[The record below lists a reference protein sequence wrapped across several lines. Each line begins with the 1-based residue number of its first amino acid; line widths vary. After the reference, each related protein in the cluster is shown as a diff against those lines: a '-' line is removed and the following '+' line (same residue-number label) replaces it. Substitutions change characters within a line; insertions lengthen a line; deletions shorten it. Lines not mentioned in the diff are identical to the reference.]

1 MTGRRKGT
9 PCACET
15 DPCSC
20 GSSKGKCIRAIN
32 NVSPDPNGDFNV
44 NAGTGIIISGDEN
57 GIVIANGMP
66 DPATIIAGDNI
77 EITAIGDD
85 LEIALTQDP
94 IINGDLTVNGD
105 IIQNGAAYETHAE
118 HIYTADDYIIMRD
131 GAISALSAG
140 DYSGFQVKLYDG
152 VNDGRLVID
161 NSGTARV
168 GDVGDEQPLLTRE
181 ESANLNNGAL
191 LKWDAGNSKAIDE
204 GTVGNDS
211 KPIKIVNGVATPV
224 TNPLQTQLTPVIT
237 VLNPRNDL
245 SGLTITKIDNQPA
258 SCRLCEYG
266 NIAIL
271 NVSINIS
278 GTRSGSTDWFNL
290 FPDHPWTAYYTPYMI
305 TTGSRTILNGD
316 AIYIQNGQT
325 YNENVC
331 YQCIMIH
338 Q

>member
-9 PCACET
+9 PCACS
-15 DPCSC
+15 DDCGCS
-20 GSSKGKCIRAIN
+20 SSKGKCIRAIN
-32 NVSPDPNGDFNV
+32 NISPDPNGDFSV

-66 DPATIIAGDNI
+66 DPASLIAGDNI

-94 IINGDLTVNGD
+94 VINGDLTVNGD

-168 GDVGDEQPLLTRE
+168 GDVGDEQPLLTRD
-181 ESANLNNGAL
+181 ESADLTDHEYLIWDSTNEKAITSGIPNLKLYNATNGTIAQQTVTKVTYSLGTNNYTDVFEVNSSSITLKKSGAYL
-191 LKWDAGNSKAIDE
+191 ISQKAYGNVPSANRVELSINVNGSAEFYRTIAYYGVATNNIGITNSFIMNANANDVIYAELWSGSGYTIANAGNSNSID
-204 GTVGNDS
+204 
-211 KPIKIVNGVATPV
+211 IVYLG
-224 TNPLQTQLTPVIT
+224 
-237 VLNPRNDL
+237 
-245 SGLTITKIDNQPA
+245 
-258 SCRLCEYG
+258 
-266 NIAIL
+266 
-271 NVSINIS
+271 
-278 GTRSGSTDWFNL
+278 
-290 FPDHPWTAYYTPYMI
+290 
-305 TTGSRTILNGD
+305 
-316 AIYIQNGQT
+316 
-325 YNENVC
+325 
-331 YQCIMIH
+331 
-338 Q
+338 